1 MKKYNEYQLG
11 FDRTQLWKEHES
23 PMIRRQSALNAAQS
37 FFANNNINYT
47 ATELKTLY
55 TRFLNMI
62 ETGETN
68 FFEGLDKWLIIKQEN
83 KVLEVENTSNNKGIE
98 SIKFTPPTK

>member
-1 MKKYNEYQLG
+1 MDNKMKKYDEYQLG

-37 FFANNNINYT
+37 FFGNNGIEYT
-47 ATELKTLY
+47 GLELKTLY

-62 ETGETN
+62 ETGDTD
-68 FFEGLDKWLIIKQEN
+68 FFGGLDKWLEIKKGQE
-83 KVLEVENTSNNKGIE
+83 K
-98 SIKFTPPTK
+98 